1 MNLAEIADWPGT
13 STLLCAP
20 QRDLYRLPVLSI
32 RSDGNKKGRPPR
44 KNNDNGRTPKGHEN
58 KTPKVSDGE
67 SSGSSNQEEIIAL
80 FKRIQTSISKGES
93 ISSKKRSSDS
103 SKGKKSA
110 EAVLDVLRLSG
121 KQVKDSTAN
130 KSKSEKALFG
140 QRDMLKKEEKAE
152 AKENEPILEFQLTRP
167 PSNFVKRSPIPLPST
182 PREKVNELNSENS
195 SRPDSVEEL
204 PRFEEMKLPELK
216 ELAKSRGIK
225 GYSRLKKSELVELL
239 RGH

>member
-1 MNLAEIADWPGT
+1 MAEIADWPGT
-13 STLLCAP
+13 SALLCAP

-32 RSDGNKKGRPPR
+32 RSDGNKRGRPPR
-44 KNNDNGRTPKGHEN
+44 KNNDNGITPKGHEN

-121 KQVKDSTAN
+121 KQVKGSFSDNSSYKKIFN
-130 KSKSEKALFG
+130 RVKV
-140 QRDMLKKEEKAE
+140 DVMLHWDG
-152 AKENEPILEFQLTRP
+152 NDTTCQPDT
-167 PSNFVKRSPIPLPST
+167 VKRFGLG
-182 PREKVNELNSENS
+182 LNG
-195 SRPDSVEEL
+195 
-204 PRFEEMKLPELK
+204 
-216 ELAKSRGIK
+216 LASLTV
-225 GYSRLKKSELVELL
+225 Y
-239 RGH
+239 